1 MIIIITIL
9 IYFVVLYG
17 ISLLTGRGG
26 NDAFFR
32 GNRKSPWPLVAFGMI
47 GASISGVTFVSVP
60 GMILG
65 SDMTYLQM
73 CIGFFFGYLIV
84 AFVLMPLYY
93 RYNVTS
99 IYGYLDTRLGY
110 SSRKTGA
117 WFFII
122 SKLLGSAA
130 KLYLVCTI
138 LHQALHLP
146 FIVTVLVALCLI
158 WLYTHRG
165 GIRTIVWTDALQTL
179 CLLGALVMILIQV
192 GSRMNLDVGG
202 MTELIQSDSHFRI
215 FEFSDWSC
223 RQHFVKQFLSGIFIV
238 IVMTGLDQ
246 DMMQKNLT
254 CSTLRNGQ
262 KNLCCYGILFLP
274 VNLLFLAL
282 GIVLTHFYATQ
293 GLSLPEQSDNILP
306 QIVTT
311 GYLGEGTLI
320 FFTIGIIAAA
330 FSSADSALTAL
341 TTSYCIDILEDSDNE
356 KRRSRVH
363 LCMMGL
369 FIVFVMLFHLLNN
382 RSVIDLIYTLVSYT
396 YGPLLGLF
404 TFAICTHREPNSHIV
419 PWVAIASPLICYA
432 IDITSQH
439 LWEYH
444 FGYELLIFN
453 GLLTF
458 CGLFIRSK
466 KVAVKKIQ

>member
-1 MIIIITIL
+1 M
-9 IYFVVLYG
+9 IYFGVLYG

-26 NDAFFR
+26 NDAFFC
-32 GNRKSPWPLVAFGMI
+32 GNRKSPWPLVSFGMI

-60 GMILG
+60 GMILD

-73 CIGFFFGYLIV
+73 CMGFFFGYLIV
-84 AFVLMPLYY
+84 AFVLLPLYY
-93 RYNVTS
+93 KHNVTS
-99 IYGYLDTRLGY
+99 IYGYLDTRIG
-110 SSRKTGA
+110 SASRKTGA

-122 SKLLGSAA
+122 SKLMGSAA

-138 LHQALHLP
+138 LHEALHLP
-146 FIVTVLVALCLI
+146 FAVTVVATLLLI

-179 CLLGALVMILIQV
+179 CMLGALMMILIHV
-192 GSRMNLDVGG
+192 GSSMNLDLGG
-202 MTELIQSDSHFRI
+202 MTELIQFDKHSRI
-215 FEFSDWSC
+215 FEFSDWSS

-262 KNLCCYGILFLP
+262 KNLCSYGFLFLP
-274 VNLLFLAL
+274 VNFLFLAL
-282 GIVLTHFYATQ
+282 GIILTHFYSVQ
-293 GLSLPEQSDNILP
+293 GLSLPEQSDSILP

-311 GYLGEGTLI
+311 GLLGEGTLI
-320 FFTIGIIAAA
+320 LFTIGIIAAA

-356 KRRSRVH
+356 KRRRRVH
-363 LCMMGL
+363 LCMMAL
-369 FIVFVMLFHLLNN
+369 FVLFVMLFHLLNN

-404 TFAICTHREPNSHIV
+404 AFAICTHRKPDAQIV
-419 PWVAIASPLICYA
+419 PWVAIASPLICYT
-432 IDITSQH
+432 IDLASQH
-439 LWEYH
+439 LWNYN

-453 GLLTF
+453 GLLTYF
-458 CGLFIRSK
+458 GLHIKSRKVTYKTKAQK
-466 KVAVKKIQ
+466 K